1 MAQGPDRRT
10 MTRSQAEVA
19 GVDVGLRNY
28 MLRVY
33 NYMALGVAYTGALG
47 MLIAS
52 SPAAVQT
59 VASLFWVL
67 FIGLLGLGFFA
78 PRIMMT
84 KSVVAAQVCFWVYA
98 SLWGLLL
105 GPILWQYAQ
114 MDPML
119 VPRAFFIT
127 AATFAGMSLLGYTT
141 KKDLSPL
148 GAFFVMATIGIFI
161 AMLANFFFFQSEGM
175 SLVLSIIV
183 VLLFSGITAWETQQI
198 KNMYHEGDV
207 GDVVARKAIFGA
219 FQLYGTFVVMFI
231 HVLNILGIMRE

>member
-10 MTRSQAEVA
+10 MTRSQAEAA

-47 MLIAS
+47 MLVAS

-98 SLWGLLL
+98 SLWGLIL
-105 GPILWQYAQ
+105 GPVLWQYAQ

-161 AMLANFFFFQSEGM
+161 AMLANVFFFQSEGM

-198 KNMYHEGDV
+198 KNMYHEGDL
-207 GDVVARKAIFGA
+207 GEVVARKAIFGA